1 MAMKECIEAH
11 DEYYGAMYK
20 SEGPQE
26 DVDSRDQDE
35 ETQKE
40 DVAQQDAVEHSNGDS
55 EPQENHEETVERANN
70 SSHEAT
76 VSEVSSE
83 EMNIS
88 PESSNEE

>member
-20 SEGPQE
+20 SEGSQE

-40 DVAQQDAVEHSNGDS
+40 DVAQQDTVKHSNDNS

-70 SSHEAT
+70 SSNEAT
-76 VSEVSSE
+76 VSEVSSVV
-83 EMNIS
+83 MRNS
-88 PESSNEE
+88 QFVC